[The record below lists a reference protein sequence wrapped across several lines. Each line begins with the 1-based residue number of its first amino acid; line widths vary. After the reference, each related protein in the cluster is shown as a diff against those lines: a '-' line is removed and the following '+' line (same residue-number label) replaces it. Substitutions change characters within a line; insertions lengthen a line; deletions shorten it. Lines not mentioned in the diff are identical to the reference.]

1 MQRLGEGIVKRVLL
15 LLLLLAGVSPAT
27 AQVPPQ
33 GGEGVAV
40 DPIRCWWRTSAGA
53 VRIGEVFDVAL
64 TCAVLD
70 NEAVQVVP
78 DESRLGVAVAQM
90 APFEVVGGEHPP
102 DLRSDG
108 RRFFQY
114 LYRVRIISPDAIG
127 RDIPLPTLTI
137 HYTINSRVA
146 ESTSVQGRD
155 LSYLLPNQVVRI
167 TSMVPSDAADIRDAG
182 GADFGEVERFSFR
195 ASVLDVIALSAVA
208 LGALMV
214 IIVIAGLAR
223 RVARRTPASEQTL
236 APRALIGAAATE
248 LNAVQRERESGGW
261 SPALTSRALAAT
273 RLAATCALGRNASQR
288 LADSASGA
296 GDGRLLTA
304 KGLRTKSRVVSGSAT
319 AHDMARAISSAK
331 DAGRTGMLEGFRD
344 ALGLF
349 SSAQYGR
356 TDAADQAALD
366 RALSAAVSATAQV
379 KAEHSWIKDL
389 LRQWRT
395 GGTPVESRA

>member
-1 MQRLGEGIVKRVLL
+1 MQRLGEGTVKRVLL
-15 LLLLLAGVSPAT
+15 LLLLLAGVSPAS

-33 GGEGVAV
+33 RGEGVAV

-70 NEAVQVVP
+70 NDAVQVVP

-90 APFEVVGGEHPP
+90 SPFEVVGGEHPP

-167 TSMVPSDAADIRDAG
+167 TSMVPADATDIRDAG
-182 GADFGEVERFSFR
+182 GENFGEVERFSFR
-195 ASVLDVIALSAVA
+195 ASVLEVISLSALA

-223 RVARRTPASEQTL
+223 RVTRRTPASERTL
-236 APRALIGAAATE
+236 APRALIGAAANE
-248 LNAVQRERESGGW
+248 LSAVQRERETGGW
-261 SPALTSRALAAT
+261 SVGLAERALAAT
-273 RLAATCALGRNASQR
+273 RLAATCALGGNASQR
-288 LADSASGA
+288 LADAESEA
-296 GDGRLLTA
+296 GEGRLMTA
-304 KGLRTKSRVVSGSAT
+304 KGLRTKARVVSGSAT
-319 AHDMARAISSAK
+319 AQDMTRAISSAR
-331 DAGRTGMLEGFRD
+331 DAGRTGMLEGFRE
-344 ALGLF
+344 ALGIF
-349 SSAQYGR
+349 TSAQYGR
-356 TDAADQAALD
+356 ADAADQAALD
-366 RALSAAVSATAQV
+366 RALSSAVAATAQV
-379 KAEHSWIKDL
+379 KAEHSWVKDL
-389 LRQWRT
+389 LRQWRM
-395 GGTPVESRA
+395 GAAPVESRA